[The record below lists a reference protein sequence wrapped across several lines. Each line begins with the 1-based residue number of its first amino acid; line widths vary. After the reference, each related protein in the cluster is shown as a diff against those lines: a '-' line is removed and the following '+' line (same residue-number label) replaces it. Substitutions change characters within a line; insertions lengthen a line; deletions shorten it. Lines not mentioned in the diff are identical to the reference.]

1 MNASK
6 EFLAIDGIGADT
18 AKRLVEHGI
27 DSLDKLAAA
36 SEQDL
41 VGIEGLPPE
50 LIPDLI
56 DQARQRVAASNPP
69 RDPLAE
75 LLEDATHLKDDV
87 EKLVLHIR
95 DRFSSSQ
102 APSRSGKALR
112 KEIALTLASL
122 EKVEAAL
129 STQLRQLNRG
139 LAKADAKISKVT
151 ESDVKEVTHELRK
164 ARKKIDKAIE

>member
-1 MNASK
+1 MNPSK
-6 EFLAIDGIGADT
+6 ELLSIDGISADT
-18 AKRLVEHGI
+18 ARQLIEHGI
-27 DSLDKLAAA
+27 DSIDKLTAA

-41 VGIEGLPPE
+41 AGIDGLPSE
-50 LIPDLI
+50 LIPGLI
-56 DQARQRVAASNPP
+56 DQARQQAAVSNTP

-75 LLEDATHLKDDV
+75 LLEDATHLKNEV

-102 APSRSGKALR
+102 APSRSRKALR
-112 KEIALTLASL
+112 REVSLTLASL

-129 STQLRQLNRG
+129 STQLRQLSRG

-151 ESDVKEVTHELRK
+151 ESDVEEVTEELRK
-164 ARKKIDKAIE
+164 ARRKIDKSIE